1 MKQRKN
7 LENVLP
13 IYKVENDFII
23 SKQGDLT
30 IAFSVTLP
38 EIFTL
43 AIGDYEAL
51 HQSLLKAIRVLP
63 DFTILHKQDW
73 FCEDKFHPDYT
84 DPDESFLTAAS
95 NRHFFERPFLAHECF
110 IFLTRIAN
118 TTKESTPLSSTLIRN
133 VIVPPSILDQKE
145 IQYFEDKAGQ
155 FSQILQDSGYISL
168 RRLQNDELASTEKR
182 AGLIERYCF
191 LMGQGEQPSL
201 TDIQIDNNLLKV
213 GSKALQ
219 VFSLS
224 DVEDLPALTGPRVN
238 FDKYSTDK
246 TKFSV
251 GFASPLAQLLNCNHL
266 YNQYII
272 IGNAQTTIKKM
283 ESKRLRL
290 QSLSSYSREN
300 TISRDATNAYLN
312 EAVAKGRL
320 PIQAHF
326 NIIAWSDDPA
336 QTRPIKNM
344 VSAAIASLNGIPKIE
359 TASAAQ
365 LFWSALPGNSAELPN
380 SARFSTFAEQASC
393 FFSVETNY
401 RTSLSPTGL
410 RLGDRISGLPLN
422 VDLFQEPFERN
433 VIQNRNIFLCGPSGS
448 GKSFATNHL
457 LRSCWEE
464 GGHIVVVDV
473 GHSYKGLCDLAQ
485 GYYFTYSETD
495 PLKFNPFYF
504 SGDLDTEKKE
514 SIKTLLLALWK
525 REDETYTRSEYVS
538 LSNALQNYFN
548 YLKLNENVFPCF
560 NTFYDY
566 LQNIFLPELREQ
578 GVKEKIF
585 DVDNFL
591 YVLKPYYRD
600 GEYSYLLNATENL
613 NLLDQSFIVFELDNI
628 KDNQILFAVTTLIV
642 METFISKMR
651 KLHGKRKI
659 ILIEEAWKA
668 IARAGM
674 AEYIKYLFKTV
685 RKFWGTACVVTQ
697 EVNDIISSTIIK
709 DSIINNSDIKILLDQ
724 SKYMNKF
731 QDIQDLLGL
740 TEKDKTLILSMNRA
754 NDPKLKYKEIFV
766 SLGGSISKV
775 YRTEVSLEE
784 YLTYTTEQKEKVL
797 VQEYAKKY
805 GSIKR
810 GISMLAADIR
820 QRKI

>member
-1 MKQRKN
+1 MKQKKN

-13 IYKVENDFII
+13 IYKVEDDFII

-73 FCEDKFHPDYT
+73 FCEDKFQPGIA

-118 TTKESTPLSSTLIRN
+118 TTKEPTTLSSTLIRN
-133 VIVPPSILDQKE
+133 SIVPPATLDQKE

-155 FSQILQDSGYISL
+155 FAQILQDSAYVSL

-191 LMGQGEQPSL
+191 LQGGQEQPSV
-201 TDIQIDNNLLKV
+201 TDIQIDNESLKI

-219 VFSLS
+219 IFSLS

-246 TKFSV
+246 TRFSV

-272 IGNAQTTIKKM
+272 VGNAQATIKKM
-283 ESKRLRL
+283 ESKRRRL

-344 VSAAIASLNGIPKIE
+344 VSAAIASLNGIPKLE

-401 RTSLSPTGL
+401 RTSLSATGL

-422 VDLFQEPFERN
+422 VDIFQEPFERN
-433 VIQNRNIFLCGPSGS
+433 IIQNRNIFLCGPSGS

-464 GGHIVVVDV
+464 GGHVVVVDV

-504 SGDLDTEKKE
+504 TGDLDTEKKE
-514 SIKTLLLALWK
+514 SIKALLLALWK

-538 LSNALQNYFN
+538 LSNALQSYFN
-548 YLKLNENVFPCF
+548 YLKLNESVFPCF

-566 LQNIFLPELREQ
+566 LQNIFSPELRAQ
-578 GVKEKIF
+578 GIKEKIF

-591 YVLKPYYRD
+591 YVLKPYYGD

-628 KDNQILFAVTTLIV
+628 KENEILLAVTTLIV
-642 METFISKMR
+642 TSTFISKMR

-731 QDIQDLLGL
+731 QDVQDLLGL

-754 NDPKLKYKEIFV
+754 NDPKLKYKEIFI
-766 SLGGSISKV
+766 SLGGSVSKV

-820 QRKI
+820 QHKI